1 MDLNSNG
8 LIGGESS
15 KARRT
20 MLGDLLGLGYC
31 NGKALL
37 KKLNLMLV
45 SRKDFDEAIRKVNEK
60 LGNS

>member
-1 MDLNSNG
+1 
-8 LIGGESS
+8 
-15 KARRT
+15 

-31 NGKALL
+31 NGKSLL
-37 KKLNLMLV
+37 KTLNLMGV